1 MLARVFVEFPRLESL
16 SIMDGNFNNRQNAF
30 RAIANLE
37 PLEELTLISRQPQFT
52 GKSLVDVA
60 RKCPPSNG
68 LP

>member
-16 SIMDGNFNNRQNAF
+16 SIMDENFTENAF

-37 PLEELTLISRQPQFT
+37 RLEELTLISRQPQFT

-60 RKCPPSNG
+60 KGLPSNG